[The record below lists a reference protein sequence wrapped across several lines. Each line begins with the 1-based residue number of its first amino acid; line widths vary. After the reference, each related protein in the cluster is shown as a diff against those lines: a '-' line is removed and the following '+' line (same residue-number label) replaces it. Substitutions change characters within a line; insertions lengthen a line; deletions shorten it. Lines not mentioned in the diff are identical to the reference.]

1 MNVEALAEFL
11 SKSAQRQFVLGK
23 FDCVSFTFEGVRVG
37 WNRDYLKFLEYDD
50 RRSAVDRLRASDGLY
65 DAICEGLGQDLPMC
79 ELGPGDIAWIP
90 ESTIGLIMP
99 DYIAVKAY
107 RTVVRVPFEFARS
120 GWKTA

>member
-1 MNVEALAEFL
+1 MNVEALAKFL

-65 DAICEGLGQDLPMC
+65 DAICEGCKKIKHINLGQIDFIQKKIKGSICHFQIDVTGLC
-79 ELGPGDIAWIP
+79 ENCQ
-90 ESTIGLIMP
+90 
-99 DYIAVKAY
+99 K
-107 RTVVRVPFEFARS
+107 
-120 GWKTA
+120 